1 MAKVLIDLDDAD
13 MLEWAQIITEALGTD
28 APKDIDDALAIVYD
42 AIMVDRKRL
51 TEHILDRRERLE
63 AAAAIKTA
71 VDRVTMLPTRKV
83 AVVAAPEVPLKE

>member
-1 MAKVLIDLDDAD
+1 
-13 MLEWAQIITEALGTD
+13 
-28 APKDIDDALAIVYD
+28 VYD

-71 VDRVTMLPTRKV
+71 VDRVTMPPTRKV